1 MKELAVRDLRCPT
14 SSSRLVAAYSKAL
27 YEAHIQS
34 TIYSISFLPC
44 QKKKKNEIECFYFYV
59 KMEIEV
65 GRIQGAYPV
74 KETVFVLDFKPN
86 RKPSS
91 PGMLGGSDLS
101 HLLT

>member
-1 MKELAVRDLRCPT
+1 
-14 SSSRLVAAYSKAL
+14 
-27 YEAHIQS
+27 
-34 TIYSISFLPC
+34 
-44 QKKKKNEIECFYFYV
+44 
-59 KMEIEV
+59 MEIEV

-91 PGMLGGSDLS
+91 PGMLGGGDLS